1 MYFYFTAIKFFFDR
15 WYFTAIKLSANLS
28 KKVNDKKKAEEE
40 LTELEY
46 QTNEDMSHLRKVQS
60 KKLGAKIVNLPKSNN
75 FIVFVAEKK
84 EES

>member
-1 MYFYFTAIKFFFDR
+1 MYF
-15 WYFTAIKLSANLS
+15 YFTAIKLSANLS
-28 KKVNDKKKAEEE
+28 KKVNDKKKAKEE

-46 QTNEDMSHLRKVQS
+46 QTNEDMSHLQKVQS

>member
-1 MYFYFTAIKFFFDR
+1 MYFYFTAIK
-15 WYFTAIKLSANLS
+15 LNANLS
-28 KKVNDKKKAEEE
+28 KKVNDKNKKAKEE

-46 QTNEDMSHLRKVQS
+46 QTNEDMSYLRKVQS

-75 FIVFVAEKK
+75 FIVFVADKK